1 MSTAAKDI
9 EKTIRDAYQARMKAR
24 QSLDSLQLAREQ
36 VESSKAD
43 AWAADVVSRG
53 VDPNTIVATHE
64 GIERELNTCQKRI
77 DAVRSLLALLEGRIG
92 RLKHANV
99 AEVAQ
104 VLRQEIAA
112 IQAQKTS
119 DEKDVQAANQS
130 VENLWKE
137 VRELERR

>member
-9 EKTIRDAYQARMKAR
+9 EKTIREAYQARTKVR

-36 VESSKAD
+36 VESSKTD
-43 AWAADVVSRG
+43 AWAADVASRG
-53 VDPNTIVATHE
+53 VDTNSVVATYE
-64 GIERELNTCQKRI
+64 AIERELNASQKRI
-77 DAVRSLLALLEGRIG
+77 DAVRSLLALLEGRID
-92 RLKHANV
+92 RLKRANV